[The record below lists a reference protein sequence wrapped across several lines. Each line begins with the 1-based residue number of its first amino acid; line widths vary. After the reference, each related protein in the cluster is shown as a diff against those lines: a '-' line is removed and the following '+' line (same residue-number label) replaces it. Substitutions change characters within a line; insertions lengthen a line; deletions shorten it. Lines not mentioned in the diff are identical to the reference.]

1 MSDTINHEEEH
12 KHMNVLMT
20 VLEEQL
26 PKKGIVLI
34 ASESRGADVDAKIL
48 TNIKDDKFL
57 VTLLVN
63 LLRETGGIEL
73 LKREIARR
81 GKH

>member
-1 MSDTINHEEEH
+1 MNDINHEEEH
-12 KHMNVLMT
+12 KHMDVLMT

-26 PKKGIVLI
+26 PKKGIILI
-34 ASESRGADVDAKIL
+34 ASENNGSSVDAKIL

-63 LLRETGGIEL
+63 LLKETGGIDL
-73 LKREIARR
+73 LKQEIARR
-81 GKH
+81 DKH